1 MRILLID
8 NVVGAADSVERKLTA
23 AGHSVM
29 RCQRPEDADKECV
42 FLRGASL
49 CPLHAAPVDAVVDV
63 RRQAADGTTSSSV
76 RELGAVCA
84 VQDHVPLVVIGSAD
98 VTVLPWSRA
107 SVVCQAEDIAGRCP
121 SAEG

>member
-8 NVVGAADSVERKLTA
+8 NVVGAADSVERMLAA
-23 AGHSVM
+23 AGHNVV
-29 RCQRPEDADKECV
+29 RCQRPGDGDKECV

-63 RRQAADGTTSSSV
+63 RGQAADGTTPSSV

-84 VQDHVPLVVIGSAD
+84 VQDNVPLIVIGSAD
-98 VTVLPWSRA
+98 PTVLPWSRA
-107 SVVCQAEDIAGRCP
+107 SVVREAEDIVGRHP
-121 SAEG
+121 HRE